1 MTPQRVKLLLNLYPP
16 FLGAGVKIVSISD
29 DWKNTTVTMP
39 LRWYNRNAVGTQF
52 GGSLY
57 SMVDPHLMLMM
68 MGILGENYLVWDKSA
83 TIEFLRPG
91 KGRVTSHLE
100 ISDLKLEQIQSELG
114 GKKKVTPSFEVAVM
128 DGSGKKVAQ
137 VMKQLYIRRKH

>member
-29 DWKNTTVTMP
+29 DWKKTTVTMP